1 MPSSAV
7 TVAVRLRHSWVV
19 DLNHDNTIWI
29 VVAFLFVVALAIILI
44 VAFA

>member
-1 MPSSAV
+1 MRSSAV